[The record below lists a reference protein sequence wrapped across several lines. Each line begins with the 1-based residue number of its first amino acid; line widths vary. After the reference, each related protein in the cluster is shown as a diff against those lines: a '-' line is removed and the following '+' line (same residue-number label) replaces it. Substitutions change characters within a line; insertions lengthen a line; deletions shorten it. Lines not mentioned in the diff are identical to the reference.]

1 MEELVFLKN
10 EDALTDSLIVAEAFG
25 KRHDSVVRTIENL
38 IGGLHKNED
47 TPQMF
52 FKTWY
57 KHPQNG
63 ERYTKYLM
71 NRDGFSLLVMGFTG
85 KKALDWKVKY
95 INAFNKMESV
105 IRQKSTSAW
114 VETRQYGKLTRK
126 AETDTI
132 QKLVEYAKEQ
142 GSTHSDKLYL
152 TYTKLANS
160 MAGISK
166 RDESTTEQLNTLS
179 LMENI
184 ILHVI
189 DMGILAQK
197 HYKEIYKDC
206 KARMETVKD
215 LAFIEGSNGKAH
227 SA

>member
-25 KRHDSVVRTIENL
+25 KEHAKVMRTIDSLVESL
-38 IGGLHKNED
+38 AK
-47 TPQMF
+47 
-52 FKTWY
+52 
-57 KHPQNG
+57 NG
-63 ERYTKYLM
+63 ERSKMFIQTKRKAADGQFHRMYYM

-85 KKALDWKVKY
+85 KKALQWKLKY
-95 INAFNKMESV
+95 IDAFNKMESV

-160 MAGISK
+160 MAGITK
-166 RDESTTEQLNTLS
+166 RDESTTEQLNALS

>member
-1 MEELVFLKN
+1 
-10 EDALTDSLIVAEAFG
+10 
-25 KRHDSVVRTIENL
+25 
-38 IGGLHKNED
+38 
-47 TPQMF
+47 
-52 FKTWY
+52 
-57 KHPQNG
+57 
-63 ERYTKYLM
+63 
-71 NRDGFSLLVMGFTG
+71 
-85 KKALDWKVKY
+85 
-95 INAFNKMESV
+95 
-105 IRQKSTSAW
+105 
-114 VETRQYGKLTRK
+114 
-126 AETDTI
+126 
-132 QKLVEYAKEQ
+132 
-142 GSTHSDKLYL
+142 
-152 TYTKLANS
+152 